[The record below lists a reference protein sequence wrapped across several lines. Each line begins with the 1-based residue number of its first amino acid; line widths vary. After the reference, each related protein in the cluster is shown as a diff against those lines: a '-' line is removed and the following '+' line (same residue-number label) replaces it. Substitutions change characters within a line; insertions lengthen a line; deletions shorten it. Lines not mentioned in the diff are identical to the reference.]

1 MSELPEV
8 LLSDLCQSLD
18 EILKTMDVPE
28 GRKND
33 LGWLMRN
40 LAIRN
45 KEHKDFRSAVS
56 LIKEILK
63 MEEE

>member
-1 MSELPEV
+1 MDDFPEILP
-8 LLSDLCQSLD
+8 SDLWQSLD

-63 MEEE
+63 LEGQ